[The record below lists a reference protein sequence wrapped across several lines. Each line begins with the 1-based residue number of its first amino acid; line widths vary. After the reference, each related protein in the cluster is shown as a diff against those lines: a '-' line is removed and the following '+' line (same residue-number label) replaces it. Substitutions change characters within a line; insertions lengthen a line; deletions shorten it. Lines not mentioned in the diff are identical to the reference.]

1 MLLPSLPYFLLFS
14 LSKHQFPKKLA
25 PQVLD
30 HVEHEPITATKQNGH
45 QLGLQEPGPLGWD
58 LLRWGLE
65 KSQVDQKVP
74 GNSVL

>member
-45 QLGLQEPGPLGWD
+45 QPGPQGP
-58 LLRWGLE
+58 LLDRWGGIL
-65 KSQVDQKVP
+65 SD
-74 GNSVL
+74 GVLRQAR